1 MCVLCY
7 TPTQAVGEAI
17 VFGGP
22 FAMGWVKHQRARLSR
37 KRAGE
42 AEPEAEQAVEEVV
55 DRPARPLAA
64 RPIRPT
70 PIADAAG

>member
-22 FAMGWVKHQRARLSR
+22 FAMGWIKHQRAKLRR
-37 KRAGE
+37 NGGQD
-42 AEPEAEQAVEEVV
+42 AEPRVAEAV
-55 DRPARPLAA
+55 DESSTPGRA

-70 PIADAAG
+70 PVVDCA

>member
-7 TPTQAVGEAI
+7 TPTSAVGEAI

-22 FAMGWVKHQRARLSR
+22 FAIGWVKHQRARLSR
-37 KRAGE
+37 KRAEEE
-42 AEPEAEQAVEEVV
+42 ADQDVEEVV
-55 DRPARPLAA
+55 DRPARPVAA

-70 PIADAAG
+70 PVADAAG

>member
-22 FAMGWVKHQRARLSR
+22 FAMGWIKHQRAKLRR
-37 KRAGE
+37 GDGE
-42 AEPEAEQAVEEVV
+42 EAQPAVAEVV
-55 DRPARPLAA
+55 DELSTPAPQRPL
-64 RPIRPT
+64 RPT
-70 PIADAAG
+70 PVADCA

>member
-22 FAMGWVKHQRARLSR
+22 FAMGWIKHQRAKLRR
-37 KRAGE
+37 NGGE
-42 AEPEAEQAVEEVV
+42 EVEPAVAEVV
-55 DRPARPLAA
+55 DEPSTPAPKQPLRPAPV
-64 RPIRPT
+64 
-70 PIADAAG
+70 ADCA